1 MRYSKI
7 RDSFEQLDVA
17 VISRNY
23 PRSSINSVLN
33 AHSKNSMRKR
43 DLPNDLLVYYIIC
56 LGLYMHANLQ
66 EVLNYLLE
74 GFRYISGFK
83 FPKIVGKSGI
93 SQARSRLG
101 YKVIQELFDIH
112 VKPIATT
119 LTKGAWY
126 NGYRLVAIDGSVL
139 DLPDED
145 KVRNY
150 FGGSK
155 NGCFPQARIVTLF
168 ECGTHVMFAGR
179 IAPYN
184 VSEKRLAED
193 VMVRLEPSMLCMADR
208 GFHSFDLIKLIKK
221 QGADF
226 LLRVLDN
233 TKLDVAKLL
242 PDGSYICDF
251 APRRKQKNHR
261 EAIKIRV
268 VEYTISGEN
277 DNKPY
282 RLITTLMDHEK
293 MPAKEI
299 ASLYHE
305 RWEAENILDEF
316 KTHLRGGCRVR
327 LRSKTPELI
336 KQEFYGMMMAH
347 FAIRGIMHEAAL
359 ASNEDPDT
367 LSFTHT
373 VHILR
378 RKIPVFAA
386 FSPE

>member
-33 AHSKNSMRKR
+33 AHSKNSRRKR

-56 LGLYMHANLQ
+56 LGLYMNANLQ
-66 EVLNYLLE
+66 EVLNYLVE
-74 GFRYISGFK
+74 GFRYISGFN
-83 FPKIVGKSGI
+83 FPKITGKSGI

-101 YKVIQELFDIH
+101 YKVIQELCNIH
-112 VKPIATT
+112 VKPIAIKS
-119 LTKGAWY
+119 TKGAWY
-126 NGYRLVAIDGSVL
+126 KEYRLVAIDGSVL
-139 DLPDED
+139 DLPDEE

-155 NGCFPQARIVTLF
+155 NGCFPQAQIVTLF
-168 ECGTHVMFAGR
+168 ECGTHVMFAGS
-179 IAPYN
+179 IAPYS

-193 VMVRLEPSMLCMADR
+193 VIVRLEHGMLCMTDR
-208 GFHSFDLIKLIKK
+208 GFHSFELIKLIKK

-233 TKLDVAKLL
+233 TRLDVAEPLA
-242 PDGSYICDF
+242 DGSYICSLMQ
-251 APRRKQKNHR
+251 RTKNKNNKDS
-261 EAIKIRV
+261 IKVRV

-282 RLITTLMDHEK
+282 RLITSLMDHEK

-299 ASLYHE
+299 AGLYHE
-305 RWEAENILDEF
+305 RWEAENILDKF